1 MAFKSVE
8 EFNEEM
14 YRDKFRLVDD
24 KDRAEVIF
32 LYRSKRDELRVDAHY
47 IRSAD
52 YTGYVHCCGR
62 DCPACAKGI
71 RLDTKLF
78 IPLYNLK
85 QTDRMDG
92 EHKVEN
98 IEFWDRMVSFDKT
111 LDRDVFY
118 NYANPSELVFEIVRN
133 GEASSRDTRY
143 SIRAIAKNTIISYD
157 DILAK
162 FNAKMPDYYSK
173 IIKEFSAEELAELLK
188 NTVTH
193 NSNNTN
199 ATDLPDY
206 TPIPRAGY
214 QSSIP
219 DTYVDAS
226 EAVNIQVD
234 TPDVNAASA
243 IDETGD
249 EEFPDPEF

>member
-1 MAFKSVE
+1 MLKVE
-8 EFNEEM
+8 
-14 YRDKFRLVDD
+14 
-24 KDRAEVIF
+24 
-32 LYRSKRDELRVDAHY
+32 
-47 IRSAD
+47 
-52 YTGYVHCCGR
+52 
-62 DCPACAKGI
+62 
-71 RLDTKLF
+71 TKLF

-85 QTDRMDG
+85 QTDRMNGD
-92 EHKVEN
+92 HKVEN

-143 SIRAIAKNTIISYD
+143 GIRAIAKNTIISYD

-173 IIKEFSAEELAELLK
+173 IIKEFSADELAELLK
-188 NTVTH
+188 NTVTR
-193 NSNNTN
+193 NSNNSNT
-199 ATDLPDY
+199 TDLPDY

-243 IDETGD
+243 IDEAGD